1 MSEEYLKKCWE
12 NISKNWETGQWSWR
26 QQVQGEEEHRRCRG
40 ARAKTFCAT
49 ALALCN
55 FKCPS
60 SIASCCLSLSSVIIT
75 PRLMNL
81 LLSLFRKMYILPALC
96 PKGTMK
102 LSNLHPS
109 PKCWHDIS
117 NTNIYIQLIHIS
129 KMYILPTLCP
139 KGTMKL
145 SNLHPSPKIWHV
157 ISNTKIFI
165 QLTHNPKMFKC
176 SKFSKMFHNFPC
188 HNSHVII
195 FHVII
200 SMSK

>member
-1 MSEEYLKKCWE
+1 MPEGHK
-12 NISKNWETGQWSWR
+12 ETPQITFIP
-26 QQVQGEEEHRRCRG
+26 QV
-40 ARAKTFCAT
+40 
-49 ALALCN
+49 LAWYIQYKHIFSQLTHIQ
-55 FKCPS
+55 KML
-60 SIASCCLSLSSVIIT
+60 I
-75 PRLMNL
+75 L
-81 LLSLFRKMYILPALC
+81 LTLC
-96 PKGTMK
+96 PKAQWNFPTYTHP
-102 LSNLHPS
+102 LSVGM
-109 PKCWHDIS
+109 
-117 NTNIYIQLIHIS
+117 IYPILTYIFNCYIVP

-200 SMSK
+200 SMSKWVPVQIFPSSKFFKFKWVPDEKIP